1 MPKGSYC
8 YPNTSDDLDR
18 KDVLRNRFGLETH
31 SALRVEEYRATAVR
45 MAEIAEGDGPK
56 GNFDKDHLKAL
67 HAYIFQDVYE
77 WAGHMRN
84 ESPVVDGERVD
95 PIGELGKGGTSF
107 LHGSRLDMGLN
118 EALKPIRDP
127 DILRG
132 SSVEEFA
139 DRAGQVLGE
148 LNYVHPFREG
158 NGRTQETFITELGR
172 AYGHDVDLTVITKP
186 RMIEASKEAT
196 SDPSSSAMRDLI
208 LDATDL
214 NRREALRDAFAALKE
229 QGENPFEHDVRS
241 ARPGEEISGQILD
254 HTAMTATLV
263 TDRGIV
269 VVDRA
274 DLPDRLPDDDADI
287 TVKASSNFSRHADAR
302 EYLSASRQ
310 DAASNPALRNA
321 LSLEA
326 YIERKL
332 RDQYRDDPIAV
343 ERGLDVARMKIAGM
357 IARGNEIEAPK
368 VREEAEKNHETEIGP
383 EQTIKQNQERDR

>member
-1 MPKGSYC
+1 
-8 YPNTSDDLDR
+8 
-18 KDVLRNRFGLETH
+18 
-31 SALRVEEYRATAVR
+31 
-45 MAEIAEGDGPK
+45 
-56 GNFDKDHLKAL
+56 
-67 HAYIFQDVYE
+67 
-77 WAGHMRN
+77 
-84 ESPVVDGERVD
+84 
-95 PIGELGKGGTSF
+95 
-107 LHGSRLDMGLN
+107 MGLN

-127 DILRG
+127 DVLRG

-158 NGRTQETFITELGR
+158 NGRTQEAFITELGR

-196 SDPSSSAMRDLI
+196 ADPSSSAMRDLI
-208 LDATDL
+208 LDATDP

-263 TDRGIV
+263 TDRGVV

-274 DLPDRLPDDDADI
+274 DLPDRLPVDDADI
-287 TVKASSNFSRHADAR
+287 TVKASSDFSRHADAR

-368 VREEAEKNHETEIGP
+368 VREEAERNHETEIGP